1 MEAPITSLPNR
12 PHSALLVVDL
22 QRGVVAHAYEVD
34 RVVANFNTLVDRARA
49 DESKVVYWNLLVAD
63 SQ

>member
-1 MEAPITSLPNR
+1 MTSLSNR

-22 QRGVVAHAYEVD
+22 QRGVVAHAYDAD
-34 RVVANFNTLVDRARA
+34 RVVANINTLVDRARA
-49 DESKVVYWNLLVAD
+49 DESKVVYWNSLVAD